1 MENFILNYN
10 RLSIRAGLC
19 GLISERNMVI
29 SNGVIFPVERTFCL
43 LELRRIQHLLQC
55 RNFIVKLGHGRQET
69 ERFQQRHTRMCLAIG
84 KMCMYLARIRK
95 LQSFCTSIHS
105 DSRKKFMYWNTLTG

>member
-29 SNGVIFPVERTFCL
+29 SNGVIFPVERIFCL
-43 LELRRIQHLLQC
+43 LELWRIQHLLQC
-55 RNFIVKLGHGRQET
+55 RNFIVELGHGRQET
-69 ERFQQRHTRMCLAIG
+69 ERFQQWHT
-84 KMCMYLARIRK
+84 
-95 LQSFCTSIHS
+95 
-105 DSRKKFMYWNTLTG
+105 NT